1 MPVEM
6 IVDQWNPRVRKY
18 RFAPF
23 CYGPKSCPLYRAG
36 AAWALRRRSWGCISH
51 GLWTDRGVDAAST
64 PQDAAEAQA
73 RIAAPNPRQR
83 LGHGTSQAQANASRP
98 PGMLGSLRI
107 MARASTRRGTRM
119 STALED
125 IKEKAQQLSEMER
138 AELALALIESLDGPP
153 DADVEEAW
161 RIEIERR
168 VGQIER
174 GEVQPIPGDEVLERL
189 RRRLR

>member
-1 MPVEM
+1 
-6 IVDQWNPRVRKY
+6 
-18 RFAPF
+18 
-23 CYGPKSCPLYRAG
+23 
-36 AAWALRRRSWGCISH
+36 
-51 GLWTDRGVDAAST
+51 
-64 PQDAAEAQA
+64 
-73 RIAAPNPRQR
+73 
-83 LGHGTSQAQANASRP
+83 
-98 PGMLGSLRI
+98 
-107 MARASTRRGTRM
+107 M
-119 STALED
+119 STTLED